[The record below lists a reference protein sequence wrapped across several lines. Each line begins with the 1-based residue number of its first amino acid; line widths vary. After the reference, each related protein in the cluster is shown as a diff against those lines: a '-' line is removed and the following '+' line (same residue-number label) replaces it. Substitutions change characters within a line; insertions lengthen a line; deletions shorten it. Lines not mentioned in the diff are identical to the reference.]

1 MGIQLSRQEIS
12 MEAMTVTQQDELRK
26 GLHAM
31 WASVAAG
38 WAEHAD
44 YADARGAETT
54 ARMLDLAGLRPGER
68 VLELACGPG
77 GLGIAAALRVA
88 PDGEVVLS
96 DVAPE
101 MTAIAATRAESAG
114 IAHVSTAVLDLEQI
128 DQPDASYDAVLC
140 REGFMFAV
148 DPAAAARE
156 LARVLK
162 PGGRAVLAVWGPRER
177 NPWLGVVFDAV
188 SAQIG
193 APIPP
198 PGIPGP
204 FALSDAARLHD
215 LLSDAGFEEVTVG
228 EQPAPLRARSFDDWW
243 SRTSALAGP
252 LSNILAAM
260 PAETVDGIR
269 HRLIDASRDYETPSG
284 LEFPGVTLVAAAS
297 LR

>member
-1 MGIQLSRQEIS
+1 
-12 MEAMTVTQQDELRK
+12 MEAKTVNERDELRK

-31 WASVAAG
+31 WASVADG

-44 YADARGAETT
+44 FADARGAAVT
-54 ARMLDLAGLRPGER
+54 ARMLDLAALRPGQR

-77 GLGIAAALRVA
+77 GLGLAAAARVA

-96 DVAPE
+96 DVAAE
-101 MTAIAATRAESAG
+101 MSAIAGARAEAAG
-114 IAHVSTAVLDLEQI
+114 VGNVSTAVLDLEEI

-162 PGGRAVLAVWGPRER
+162 PGGRVVLAVWGPRER

-198 PGIPGP
+198 LGIPGP
-204 FALSDAARLHD
+204 FALSDAQRLHD
-215 LLSDAGFEEVTVG
+215 LLSDAGFAEVTVG
-228 EQPAPLRARSFDDWW
+228 EQPAPLHARSFDEWW
-243 SRTSALAGP
+243 SRTAALAGP

-269 HRLIDASRDYETPSG
+269 ERLIETTHDYG
-284 LEFPGVTLVAAAS
+284 
-297 LR
+297 